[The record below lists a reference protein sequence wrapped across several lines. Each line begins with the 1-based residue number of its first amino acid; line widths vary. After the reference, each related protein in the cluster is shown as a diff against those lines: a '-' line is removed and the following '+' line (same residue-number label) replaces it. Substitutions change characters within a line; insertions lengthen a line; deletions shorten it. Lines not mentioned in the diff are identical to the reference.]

1 MHGLNRHQYN
11 KTSSLLKSFPVVV
24 IIGPRQ
30 CGKSTLAKMVG
41 VDWRY
46 FDLENPVHFDRINDD
61 PVLFFREHSQNIIID
76 EAQRS
81 ARLFE
86 TLRGVVDQDRQ
97 NKGRFLL
104 TGSASFELMSH
115 ISETSAGRVAIVEL
129 APFKVDEKLCLPLP
143 NFYKI
148 FESKIDSE
156 SLKGLKNLSPTKT
169 FADLK
174 NGLLY
179 GGHPEPVLS
188 HDQDFYLDWMDNYFD
203 TYINRDM
210 RYLFP
215 KLDLVKYRRVLM
227 MLTQLSGTVVN
238 KSEVARSVEVSEKSI
253 RDYMEIVSGTFFW
266 RDLPAFLTPKVKTTL
281 KLPKGHFRDSGL
293 GLFLQNIHTKQ
304 DLDNF
309 PKLGNY
315 FESFVV
321 EEIIR
326 GFESA
331 RVRNL
336 KYFHFRTK
344 AGGEID
350 LILSGSFGLLPIEV
364 KYASN
369 VKAKQITALKQFV
382 DLHNLEMGIVISN
395 TTEPAMI
402 TDKIIQLPACC
413 I

>member
-1 MHGLNRHQYN
+1 
-11 KTSSLLKSFPVVV
+11 
-24 IIGPRQ
+24 
-30 CGKSTLAKMVG
+30 
-41 VDWRY
+41 
-46 FDLENPVHFDRINDD
+46 
-61 PVLFFREHSQNIIID
+61 
-76 EAQRS
+76 
-81 ARLFE
+81 
-86 TLRGVVDQDRQ
+86 
-97 NKGRFLL
+97 
-104 TGSASFELMSH
+104 
-115 ISETSAGRVAIVEL
+115 
-129 APFKVDEKLCLPLP
+129 
-143 NFYKI
+143 
-148 FESKIDSE
+148 
-156 SLKGLKNLSPTKT
+156 
-169 FADLK
+169 
-174 NGLLY
+174 
-179 GGHPEPVLS
+179 
-188 HDQDFYLDWMDNYFD
+188 
-203 TYINRDM
+203 
-210 RYLFP
+210 
-215 KLDLVKYRRVLM
+215 M

-281 KLPKGHFRDSGL
+281 KLPKGHFRYSGL